1 MASLSSIVIDRI
13 LDLFALLGLFLVI
26 LILHYSKLSM
36 IIPSPIYSFGLLI
49 GITSLLLGVTYYI
62 YRDPSR
68 ISKFA
73 NKLGTKFFPKRE
85 LTLAK
90 TSRNFIEGLTA
101 RSSNGRI
108 IFPVLKAFG
117 EDGFVFYTNSNS
129 KKGKQL
135 SKTPYASLCFY
146 WKSLLRQV
154 RVEGIISKVNDS
166 DADIYFASRSRD
178 SQVGAWASK
187 QSSKLSEQSDLDKR
201 ILKFTQ
207 KYEGGEVP
215 RPDFWEGYSVLP
227 EKIEFWL
234 QQDSRLHERIE
245 YTKIK
250 KGWAHQRLY
259 P

>member
-1 MASLSSIVIDRI
+1 MFI
-13 LDLFALLGLFLVI
+13 LWILLQLFLEKAKESDYVT
-26 LILHYSKLSM
+26 
-36 IIPSPIYSFGLLI
+36 FG
-49 GITSLLLGVTYYI
+49 VPMA
-62 YRDPSR
+62 RQF
-68 ISKFA
+68 ISK
-73 NKLGTKFFPKRE
+73 NKDPIE
-85 LTLAK
+85 LFSIWFSDARKSEIINPEAMALA
-90 TSRNFIEGLTA
+90 TSDPD
-101 RSSNGRI
+101 GR
-108 IFPVLKAFG
+108 PSVRMVLLKSFG

-207 KYEGGEVP
+207 KYEGVEVP

-245 YTKIK
+245 YTKIE